1 MSIAFSPREMMVAV
15 CAREIKDGETVFI
28 GVGAPLLAGMVALRT
43 HAPNM
48 TMIFEAGGVGA
59 ASRRIPWTISDS
71 PTTENALAAM
81 EMWRVMGDVQRGYVQ
96 LGMLGGAQV
105 DKFGNLNST
114 VILGEDRDYQ
124 KPLVR
129 LPGSGGANDVA
140 SSCGRTVL
148 MMRLEKRRFVKKVDY
163 ITSPG
168 YLTGGDTRVKAGL
181 KGGGPAAVI
190 TDRAVFRFEQQ
201 TKEMYLD
208 ELFPGVTEDEVRN
221 DVGWELKVSSNLR
234 VADPPSDIELGTM
247 RQLDPLSIILG
258 GKGIKQAESFDDYYS
273 LMKRAYSEFQAK
285 VE

>member
-1 MSIAFSPREMMVAV
+1 MSIAFSPREMMVAL

-48 TMIFEAGGVGA
+48 TLIFEAGGVGA

-81 EMWRVMGDVQRGYVQ
+81 EMWRVMGDTQRGYAQ

-105 DKFGNLNST
+105 DKFGNINTT

-148 MMRLEKRRFVKKVDY
+148 IMGLEKRRFVKKVDY

-208 ELFPGVTEDEVRN
+208 ELFPGVTEDEVRKY
-221 DVGWELKVSSNLR
+221 VGWELKVSSNLR
-234 VADPPSDIELGTM
+234 VAAPPSEVELGTM
-247 RQLDPLSIILG
+247 RQLDPLGIILG
-258 GKGIKQAESFDDYYS
+258 SKGIKQAESFDNYYS
-273 LMKRAYSEFQAK
+273 LMKKAYSEFQAR